1 MFNLTFV
8 VLVTILDMM
17 LPYWSQKIEWLLPP
31 QMNNLLLRR
40 MCGTQ
45 VNLSEHFILC
55 IFLIT
60 LMFNLSYLPL
70 RRHHLFI
77 IFGFFNPKSDH
88 ENCQSWAQLS
98 LQFIT
103 SRVHSHFW
111 KNISAVDN
119 AQLKHLTI
127 GLHISTQ
134 LKRLSQAGKR

>member
-1 MFNLTFV
+1 MYCWRFQIWCFRIGHKKISGYCHRKWKIFCCGGCVALKWICLSILSFV
-8 VLVTILDMM
+8 FFVLI
-17 LPYWSQKIEWLLPP
+17 S
-31 QMNNLLLRR
+31 
-40 MCGTQ
+40 
-45 VNLSEHFILC
+45 
-55 IFLIT
+55 LI
-60 LMFNLSYLPL
+60 FNLSYLRL
-70 RRHHLFI
+70 RRYHLFI